1 MKSLSFVTQ
10 EIIKTIQ
17 ENKGTAFRAAITQLE
32 NAVIEEALI
41 QCRGNQT
48 KVSELLGISRATLRK
63 RMGLTGA
70 AK

>member
-70 AK
+70 VK